1 MLHLPTIAPVKL
13 PEGADQ
19 LLSVAQVAMMLSC
32 TTNTV
37 RALVRDK
44 HLPPPIR
51 IGGLPRYRMSW
62 VMEVVE
68 QLEANK

>member
-1 MLHLPTIAPVKL
+1 MLDLPTIAPVKL
-13 PEGADQ
+13 PEGTDQ
-19 LLSVAQVAMMLSC
+19 LLSVAQVAMLLSC

-62 VMEVVE
+62 VMEVVQ